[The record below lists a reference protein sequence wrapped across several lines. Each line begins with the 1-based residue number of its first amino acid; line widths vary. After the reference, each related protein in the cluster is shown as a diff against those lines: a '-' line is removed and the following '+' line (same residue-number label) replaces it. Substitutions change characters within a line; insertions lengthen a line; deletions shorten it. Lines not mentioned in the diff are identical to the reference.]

1 MIKVPDVFIFL
12 SVPLSSCPWAGPAA
26 KMAAMTN
33 ATTIDTSDL
42 VFTVSSLKL
51 VMFCNYTRFIAVA
64 LQIPSSTSWF
74 GQYKHITR

>member
-1 MIKVPDVFIFL
+1 MVRVPDVLTFL
-12 SVPLSSCPWAGPAA
+12 SVPVSSSPRAGLAA
-26 KMAAMTN
+26 NIAAMTN

-51 VMFCNYTRFIAVA
+51 VMFCNYTLFIAVA
-64 LQIPSSTSWF
+64 LQIPSSTLWF